1 VTAGFYPLTGN
12 PSAFLTASAL
22 TPYLTKADNLGS
34 LTNFATARDNLSLGT
49 LNTPTFAGVV
59 AQGSGSNIANLTS
72 TALTISH
79 TTFGQFTIQPSS
91 GITFPDASVQTTAFP
106 AGSDMPTGG
115 LTGQALVKVSN
126 SNYDADWATISSATT
141 WGSIT
146 GTLSSQT
153 DLQTALDGKYSTSNP
168 AGYITSSALAGY
180 ATESWVTAG
189 FYPLSSNPAG
199 YLTSA
204 PVTSVAGRTG
214 AITLSASD
222 ISGLGSLAVVNDAPS
237 DGSQYARKNGAWDV
251 VAAAA
256 DFISSVS
263 SPLSVTT
270 GNLTIDLSA
279 YAPLASPAFTGTPT
293 APTPSPGTDSTRI
306 ATTEWV
312 KDLDYAPLNSPQFN
326 GNPRGP
332 TPSLSDD
339 DTSLATTEFVKGQNY
354 ITSSALTPY
363 LTTADAASTYYLQT
377 NPDGFMTV
385 AVGDSYYYPLTNPDG
400 FITSYNA
407 DFTYLAKAN
416 NLSDLTDF
424 SAART
429 NLGLGTMAT
438 ASASDYSTTTVAN
451 GLYYPL
457 SSNPAGYLTSAPV
470 TSVAGRT
477 GAVTIAVADVSGA
490 APLASPTFSGTPS
503 LPTGTIGVT
512 QTAGNNTTALATTA
526 FVTAAVPAFAT
537 LTEARQ
543 FSNTTKVLSP
553 SLAMWSMMSADI
565 VYIQRNAFTVTNVG
579 SVQYVAAGAISTETR
594 LAAAAASSSRARTF
608 GPSQVDQSHSMTV
621 RANPYQALNFSRP
634 TYLAGRSHT
643 YNITDP
649 VLTMAFYY
657 GKAEADG
664 VGDLTRRGIG
674 WKVTGGSGSRFLTLQ
689 VHNGTTLTSVTS
701 SYAVVG
707 GTAFDWDIIS
717 DGAGNVTLYVNG
729 ASVATSSAGPTG
741 LVNLVPV
748 IWQEEYSTSGV
759 PAITFHTAYHSRGRL
774 AIINY

>member
-1 VTAGFYPLTGN
+1 
-12 PSAFLTASAL
+12 
-22 TPYLTKADNLGS
+22 
-34 LTNFATARDNLSLGT
+34 
-49 LNTPTFAGVV
+49 
-59 AQGSGSNIANLTS
+59 
-72 TALTISH
+72 
-79 TTFGQFTIQPSS
+79 
-91 GITFPDASVQTTAFP
+91 
-106 AGSDMPTGG
+106 
-115 LTGQALVKVSN
+115 
-126 SNYDADWATISSATT
+126 
-141 WGSIT
+141 
-146 GTLSSQT
+146 
-153 DLQTALDGKYSTSNP
+153 
-168 AGYITSSALAGY
+168 
-180 ATESWVTAG
+180 
-189 FYPLSSNPAG
+189 
-199 YLTSA
+199 
-204 PVTSVAGRTG
+204 
-214 AITLSASD
+214 
-222 ISGLGSLAVVNDAPS
+222 
-237 DGSQYARKNGAWDV
+237 
-251 VAAAA
+251 
-256 DFISSVS
+256 
-263 SPLSVTT
+263 
-270 GNLTIDLSA
+270 
-279 YAPLASPAFTGTPT
+279 
-293 APTPSPGTDSTRI
+293 
-306 ATTEWV
+306 V

-339 DTSLATTEFVKGQNY
+339 DTSLATTEFVKGQGY

-363 LTTADAASTYYLQT
+363 LTSADAASTYY
-377 NPDGFMTV
+377 
-385 AVGDSYYYPLTNPDG
+385 PLTNPA
-400 FITSYNA
+400 SYIDASALTGYATESWVTAELGSYLTISDAANLYLTQSNA
-407 DFTYLAKAN
+407 ASTYAPLASPA
-416 NLSDLTDF
+416 LTGNPT
-424 SAART
+424 APT
-429 NLGLGTMAT
+429 PAT
-438 ASASDYSTTTVAN
+438 ADNDTSIATTAFVKAQ
-451 GLYYPL
+451 
-457 SSNPAGYLTSAPV
+457 GYLTTAPV

-477 GAVTIAVADVSGA
+477 GAVTLAVADVSGA
-490 APLASPTFSGTPS
+490 APLASPTFTGTPAA
-503 LPTGTIGVT
+503 PTA
-512 QTAGNNTTALATTA
+512 TAGTSTTQLATTAFVTTADNLKANLASPTFTGVPAAPTASAGTNTTQIATTA

-553 SLAMWSMMSADI
+553 SLAMWSMMSSDI

-608 GPSQVDQSHSMTV
+608 GTSQVDQSQSMTV

-634 TYLAGRSHT
+634 TYLAGRSYT
-643 YNITDP
+643 FNITDP

-707 GTAFDWDIIS
+707 GTAFDWDIVS

-759 PAITFHTAYHSRGRL
+759 PVITFHTAYHSRGRL

>member
-1 VTAGFYPLTGN
+1 
-12 PSAFLTASAL
+12 
-22 TPYLTKADNLGS
+22 
-34 LTNFATARDNLSLGT
+34 
-49 LNTPTFAGVV
+49 
-59 AQGSGSNIANLTS
+59 
-72 TALTISH
+72 
-79 TTFGQFTIQPSS
+79 
-91 GITFPDASVQTTAFP
+91 
-106 AGSDMPTGG
+106 
-115 LTGQALVKVSN
+115 
-126 SNYDADWATISSATT
+126 
-141 WGSIT
+141 
-146 GTLSSQT
+146 
-153 DLQTALDGKYSTSNP
+153 
-168 AGYITSSALAGY
+168 
-180 ATESWVTAG
+180 
-189 FYPLSSNPAG
+189 
-199 YLTSA
+199 
-204 PVTSVAGRTG
+204 
-214 AITLSASD
+214 
-222 ISGLGSLAVVNDAPS
+222 
-237 DGSQYARKNGAWDV
+237 
-251 VAAAA
+251 
-256 DFISSVS
+256 
-263 SPLSVTT
+263 
-270 GNLTIDLSA
+270 
-279 YAPLASPAFTGTPT
+279 
-293 APTPSPGTDSTRI
+293 
-306 ATTEWV
+306 V

-339 DTSLATTEFVKGQNY
+339 DTSLATTAFVKGQNY
-354 ITSSALTPY
+354 ITSSALSPY
-363 LTTADAASTYYLQT
+363 LTTADAASTYAPLASPALTGNPTAPTPATADNDTSIATTAFVKAQGYLT
-377 NPDGFMTV
+377 TAPVTSV
-385 AVGDSYYYPLTNPDG
+385 AGRTGAVT
-400 FITSYNA
+400 
-407 DFTYLAKAN
+407 
-416 NLSDLTDF
+416 LSNTDI
-424 SAART
+424 S
-429 NLGLGTMAT
+429 GLGTMAT
-438 ASASDYSTTTVAN
+438 ATAADYSTTTAAN

-477 GAVTIAVADVSGA
+477 GAVTLAVADVSGA

-503 LPTGTIGVT
+503 LPTGTTAVT

-553 SLAMWSMMSADI
+553 SLAMWSMMSSDI

-608 GPSQVDQSHSMTV
+608 GPSQVDQSYSMTV